1 MDTSAAIDR
10 RGFLGLLAA
19 GTLSLVAGG
28 RAVAAEQAAEVI
40 ELDYIFAAGPPG
52 EGWMA
57 GEARWRLPNGEWRTV
72 QFRVTAGQRTVW
84 LTENTGLTFH
94 HSAFGSAPQSAG
106 TSPTS

>member
-28 RAVAAEQAAEVI
+28 GAVAADKAAEII
-40 ELDYIFAAGPPG
+40 ELDWLRAAGPLG
-52 EGWMA
+52 EGWMT
-57 GEARWRLPNGEWRTV
+57 GEARWRLPSGEWRTTE
-72 QFRVTAGQRTVW
+72 FRVTPERPTVW
-84 LTENTGLTFH
+84 LTENAGLTFH
-94 HSAFGSAPQSAG
+94 QSAFGPTPQPAG